1 VTGVVVMVQCRAR
14 LREEVR
20 ILVAAW
26 LEMWCASNGRL
37 GAGQSDTIGRCRG
50 TVGLGTLLWCREE
63 SKACLM
69 AQAERLAWS
78 PPSCPSFVGSQERE
92 RREGA
97 GSGLAQTL
105 ECGGSCCAGRGRCSS
120 WGSI

>member
-14 LREEVR
+14 LCEGVR
-20 ILVAAW
+20 ILVAAR
-26 LEMWCASNGRL
+26 LEMRCASNGRL
-37 GAGQSDTIGRCRG
+37 GTGQSDATGWRRG
-50 TVGLGTLLWCREE
+50 TVGLGTLLRCREE

-78 PPSCPSFVGSQERE
+78 PPSCPSFIGSQERE

-97 GSGLAQTL
+97 GVV
-105 ECGGSCCAGRGRCSS
+105 
-120 WGSI
+120 